1 MAAEAN
7 EAGGQ
12 EVRVLRAEVQQVRAQ
27 ITEATA
33 AAEQNASRLREE
45 IERLRAELEHER
57 SRKFMHRVVDAAQGA
72 KTLRAEIGQLRTQL
86 TEANQAIEQERG
98 AWKHRWEN
106 SGQNSS
112 SSVREGSF
120 ANSSDYGRGRRRTL
134 RTPERKC
141 VGGWA

>member
-86 TEANQAIEQERG
+86 TEANRAGKRRPGSIDGRTPGRTRVRAFERVL
-98 AWKHRWEN
+98 
-106 SGQNSS
+106 SQ
-112 SSVREGSF
+112 
-120 ANSSDYGRGRRRTL
+120 TL
-134 RTPERKC
+134 RTT
-141 VGGWA
+141 AA